1 MCGVLNQTIIGYLQ
15 ISLAMFIVGS
25 SVVAGKLV
33 IQSFP
38 LFLAS
43 ELRFL
48 LASLI
53 LIPLLIIVEGIPSI
67 NRKDC
72 FFIFLQA
79 LCGVF
84 LFNIFLLYGLT
95 FTSAL
100 EAGIITSTL
109 PAIMVCLSFLFF
121 KEKITKRTG
130 LALLFVIVGT
140 LAINLPTTNPS
151 FTQNSARWLGNLLIL
166 LAVIGEALFLI
177 LGKVVEKRVSPLTVS
192 TLVSLFGA
200 VLFFPFAIFQAK
212 DFSFQS
218 VNMTDWL
225 LICYLSIVVTI
236 LGFIFMYAGLKKV
249 STNNA
254 SVLTGILPIS
264 SSILSSIILAE
275 HITFIHVFGISLILL
290 AIYFISIKNKHPL

>member
-1 MCGVLNQTIIGYLQ
+1 
-15 ISLAMFIVGS
+15 MFIVGS

-38 LFLAS
+38 IFLAS

-53 LIPLLIIVEGIPSI
+53 LIPLLIKIEGIRSI
-67 NRKDC
+67 NRKDS
-72 FFIFLQA
+72 FIIFLQA

-84 LFNIFLLYGLT
+84 LFNLFLLYGLT

-100 EAGIITSTL
+100 EAGMITSTL
-109 PAIMVCLSFLFF
+109 PAVMVCLSFLFF

-140 LAINLPTTNPS
+140 LAINLPTSNPS
-151 FTQNSARWLGNLLIL
+151 IAQNSARWLGNLFIL

-177 LGKVVEKRVSPLTVS
+177 LGKVVEKRVSPLTIS

-218 VNMTDWL
+218 VSMTDWL

-249 STNNA
+249 SANNA

-264 SSILSSIILAE
+264 SCILSSMILDE
-275 HITFIHVFGISLILL
+275 HITYVHVIGISLILL
-290 AIYFISIKNKHPL
+290 AIYFISIKKKVNT